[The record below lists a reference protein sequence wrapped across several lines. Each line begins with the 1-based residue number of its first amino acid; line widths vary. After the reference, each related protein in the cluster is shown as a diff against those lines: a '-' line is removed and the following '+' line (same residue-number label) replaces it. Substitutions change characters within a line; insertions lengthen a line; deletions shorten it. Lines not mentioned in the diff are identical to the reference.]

1 MNKKSVFII
10 SSFYFLLSCS
20 QILANSINDNKD
32 YPKSLVNYQDFKS
45 LVSEVENHRKKN
57 LVNLDTFLKM
67 SKEKNV
73 IILDARSNFRYERK
87 HLKGAINLSF
97 TDFTQNNL
105 LKIIPDTNTKIL
117 IYCNNNF
124 SGDQVDFE
132 TKMSVPNRI
141 TNQLLSEQKPIMLAL
156 NIPTY
161 INLYGYGYK
170 NIYEL
175 DELVDINDK
184 RIVFEGTEIK

>member
-1 MNKKSVFII
+1 MNKKAIFITL
-10 SSFYFLLSCS
+10 SFYFLFSCS
-20 QILANSINDNKD
+20 QILANSIKINE
-32 YPKSLVNYQDFKS
+32 YPKSLVNYQDFKN
-45 LVSEVENHRKKN
+45 LVSEVETHRKKN
-57 LVNLDTFLKM
+57 LVSLDTFLKM
-67 SKEKNV
+67 SKEKDV
-73 IILDARSNFRYERK
+73 MILDARSNFRYERK

-105 LKIIPDTNTKIL
+105 LKLIPDPNTKVL

-132 TKMSVPNRI
+132 TKVSVPNRV
-141 TNQLLSEQKPIMLAL
+141 TNQILSEQKPIMLAL